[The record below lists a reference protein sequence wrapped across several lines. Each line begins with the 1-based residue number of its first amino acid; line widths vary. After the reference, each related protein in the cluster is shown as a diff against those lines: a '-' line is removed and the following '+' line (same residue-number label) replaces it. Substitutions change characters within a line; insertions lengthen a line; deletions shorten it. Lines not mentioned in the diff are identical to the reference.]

1 MKTTATRNTVKTA
14 LENVNKEH
22 GYKLTFNRDE
32 VKGDRFFFTIR
43 SEKSGI
49 PGARTS
55 WSGRNMV
62 SASWHA
68 HGYLFDEIFKLEPD
82 AVIWSGSQKITKDF
96 GNWVDRNIG
105 SRVDPCMYSETS
117 IL

>member
-1 MKTTATRNTVKTA
+1 MRTNAKRSTVISA
-14 LENVNKEH
+14 MENVNNKH
-22 GYKLTFNRDE
+22 GYKLILNRDE
-32 VKGDRFFFTIR
+32 IKGKWYHFTIR

-49 PGARTS
+49 AGSRTS

-68 HGYLFDEIFKLEPD
+68 HGYLFDEIFNIEPD
-82 AVIWSGSQKITKDF
+82 SKVISMGKEITREK
-96 GNWVDRNIG
+96 GNWQDRNIG
-105 SRVDPCMYSETS
+105 SMVSPCCFSETS